1 MGSDSTMCMQ
11 AAQVRRS
18 STLFC
23 ACLQHWA
30 FLPCRRRM
38 RLHIMQSAAALV
50 VLHAA
55 CLHSVY
61 PLLPEGKGCSE
72 FANCPPTLT
81 WGV

>member
-18 STLFC
+18 STLFR

-30 FLPCRRRM
+30 FLPCRRPM
-38 RLHIMQSAAALV
+38 RPHIMQQAAALV

-55 CLHSVY
+55 SLRSAY

-72 FANCPPTLT
+72 SANCLPTWT
-81 WGV
+81 WQV